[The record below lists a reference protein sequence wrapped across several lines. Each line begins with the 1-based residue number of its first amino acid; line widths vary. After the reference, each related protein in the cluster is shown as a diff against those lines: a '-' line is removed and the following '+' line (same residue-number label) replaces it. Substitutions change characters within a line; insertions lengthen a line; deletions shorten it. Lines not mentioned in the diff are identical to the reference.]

1 MSGLIV
7 LALRILLTLGLYAF
21 LGWALWTIWQD
32 IKQTGLQSVTR
43 KIPVIRLEV
52 RTRNR
57 TPLSKAFSKSEIA
70 LGRDPSCD
78 LQLDDET
85 VSVRHARLSYH
96 HGQWWVEDLNSTNG
110 TTLNKEK
117 LSMAAVLTS
126 GDEIRCG
133 KVRVNVSLNGDESN
147 DSLTQARRA

>member
-1 MSGLIV
+1 MSGPIV

-32 IKQTGLQSVTR
+32 IKQTGLRAVTR
-43 KIPVIRLEV
+43 KIPTIRLEV

-57 TPLSKAFSKSEIA
+57 VAASKIFSQPEVT

-96 HGQWWVEDLNSTNG
+96 HGQWWVEDLDSTNG
-110 TTLNKEK
+110 TSLNREK
-117 LSMAAVLTS
+117 LSIAAVLTT
-126 GDEIRCG
+126 GDEIKCG
-133 KVRVNVSLNGDESN
+133 KARVSVRLNGDAGNLQTER
-147 DSLTQARRA
+147 L